1 MNGVFEVYKDQKG
14 EYRFR
19 LKAPNGEII
28 LRSEGYTAKTGCMN
42 GVESVKENA
51 PQMERYISS
60 ADKAGKYR
68 FKLIAAN
75 QQTIGTSE
83 GYQTEVNMKGGIES
97 VGRWAPDALLKE
109 V

>member
-1 MNGVFEVYKDQKG
+1 
-14 EYRFR
+14 
-19 LKAPNGEII
+19 
-28 LRSEGYTAKTGCMN
+28 
-42 GVESVKENA
+42 
-51 PQMERYISS
+51 MERYISS
-60 ADKAGKYR
+60 GDKACKYR

-75 QQTIGTSE
+75 QQTIDTSE